1 MISRKVAAALFE
13 LLGGKARQ
21 TCHIPVERGARLKAA
36 GRKSTQELDGKLL
49 IGQCTGKERE
59 STGTRPQ
66 LVGVNLHTLA
76 RYLLVCLLVNH
87 GSSLSRPLLL

>member
-21 TCHIPVERGARLKAA
+21 TCHVPIERGARLKAA
-36 GRKSTQELDGKLL
+36 GRESTQELDGKLL
-49 IGQCTGKERE
+49 VGQCAGQERE
-59 STGTRPQ
+59 GAGTRPQ
-66 LVGVNLHTLA
+66 LVSVYLRALA
-76 RYLLVCLLVNH
+76 RNLPVCLLVNH